1 MPAAV
6 RVRFASIRAI
16 SGTPSCLSI
25 LKIEAINDCER
36 VRPLALPYYG
46 AYPKS
51 KSKRKPSKILLPILP
66 SATPLQFN
74 KFPAYQTPSVKFV
87 RS

>member
-16 SGTPSCLSI
+16 SGAPSCLSI
-25 LKIEAINDCER
+25 LKIEAINDCEL
-36 VRPLALPYYG
+36 RPLVLQYG

-74 KFPAYQTPSVKFV
+74 KFSAYQTPSVKFV

>member
-25 LKIEAINDCER
+25 LKIEAINDCEL
-36 VRPLALPYYG
+36 RPLALPYYG

-66 SATPLQFN
+66 SVTPLQFN
-74 KFPAYQTPSVKFV
+74 KFSAYLTPSVKFV